1 MAGSDVESSFI
12 EAAAADTDG
21 VCASQTP
28 GSATNMTING
38 ALADSGSVTFDQPR
52 NLTIASAGD
61 DSGKTFTVTGTDETG
76 TAQTEVITGADT
88 ATATGSSFF
97 ATVTQIAT
105 SAATAGAV
113 TVGSGTSIAAVM
125 FRGRMRLKGL
135 YVVNGASAKT
145 INFRQTSGTGSIR
158 MKFATTAGVNTN
170 SYPDIPGEGILFES
184 GGYITFTQADFT
196 AMTVFFAQYD

>member
-12 EAAAADTDG
+12 EAAAADPDG

-158 MKFATTAGVNTN
+158 MKFATTAGVTTN

-196 AMTVFFAQYD
+196 AMTVFFA

>member
-76 TAQTEVITGADT
+76 Q
-88 ATATGSSFF
+88 ATKIHFCLAP
-97 ATVTQIAT
+97 
-105 SAATAGAV
+105 
-113 TVGSGTSIAAVM
+113 
-125 FRGRMRLKGL
+125 LKARYL
-135 YVVNGASAKT
+135 NS
-145 INFRQTSGTGSIR
+145 INFQ
-158 MKFATTAGVNTN
+158 N
-170 SYPDIPGEGILFES
+170 SPSSKLP
-184 GGYITFTQADFT
+184 
-196 AMTVFFAQYD
+196 

>member
-113 TVGSGTSIAAVM
+113 TVGSGTSAIT
-125 FRGRMRLKGL
+125 LDS
-135 YVVNGASAKT
+135 VVG
-145 INFRQTSGTGSIR
+145 INTGDTLSTSGISGTG
-158 MKFATTAGVNTN
+158 TTTVHSYNAGSKSFSEYKRSPRWN
-170 SYPDIPGEGILFES
+170 G
-184 GGYITFTQADFT
+184 
-196 AMTVFFAQYD
+196 

>member
-61 DSGKTFTVTGTDETG
+61 DSGKTFTVTEW
-76 TAQTEVITGADT
+76 
-88 ATATGSSFF
+88 
-97 ATVTQIAT
+97 
-105 SAATAGAV
+105 
-113 TVGSGTSIAAVM
+113 M
-125 FRGRMRLKGL
+125 FR
-135 YVVNGASAKT
+135 ASVC
-145 INFRQTSGTGSIR
+145 I
-158 MKFATTAGVNTN
+158 
-170 SYPDIPGEGILFES
+170 
-184 GGYITFTQADFT
+184 
-196 AMTVFFAQYD
+196 